1 MEHRKL
7 LENIL
12 FDLLKDSESP
22 LNNVSLLFI
31 NKYCDY

>member
-12 FDLLKDSESP
+12 FDLLKVPESP
-22 LNNVSLLFI
+22 LNKVFYYL
-31 NKYCDY
+31 